1 MEIIQDIF
9 KGKPIE
15 DAIKGEEPK
24 KHQISKPKKE
34 ESPKTQNKKEN
45 LQDSKV
51 QKKKWSES

>member
-1 MEIIQDIF
+1 MEIIEDIF

-45 LQDSKV
+45 LHDSKV
-51 QKKKWSES
+51 QKKK